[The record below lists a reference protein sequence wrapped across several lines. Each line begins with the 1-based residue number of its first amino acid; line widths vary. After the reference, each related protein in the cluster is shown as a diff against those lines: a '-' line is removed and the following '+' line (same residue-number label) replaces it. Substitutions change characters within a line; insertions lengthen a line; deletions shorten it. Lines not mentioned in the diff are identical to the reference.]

1 MLFLLLLP
9 AITNGQTAHVDS
21 NRIAYKGTVKL
32 DKINKEELFGRAKK
46 ALLSN
51 VKGHKEII
59 VTENS
64 EKGMIAATGSIK
76 LASPYHIVK
85 TIEYIFELSVDDG
98 KYEYHID
105 SVYIKE
111 FERGEKM
118 NKISSEE
125 LLKAMETGQPV
136 SGKIEKLLNEID
148 MVFQK
153 LIALVNADMK
163 NATIIKK
170 AE

>member
-1 MLFLLLLP
+1 MLFLLLIP

-21 NRIAYKGTVKL
+21 NRVAYKGTVKL

-46 ALLSN
+46 ALLN
-51 VKGHKEII
+51 NMKGKEEII
-59 VTENS
+59 VRENR
-64 EKGMIAATGSIK
+64 ENGMIAATGSIK
-76 LASPYHIVK
+76 LASPYHLVK
-85 TIEYIFELSVDDG
+85 TVEFIFELSVDDG
-98 KYEYHID
+98 KYEYQID
-105 SVYIKE
+105 SVYIKQ

-118 NKISSEE
+118 IKISSEE

-136 SGKIEKLLNEID
+136 SGRIEKILNEID
-148 MVFQK
+148 MIFQK
-153 LIALVNADMK
+153 LITLVNADMK